1 MSAPR
6 CAVRWLVALL
16 GGPAL
21 LLVAPAARACG
32 VSASGVASCSLAEHA
47 EEVRPH
53 WATGVSALYTSTELR
68 FDGSVDADQT
78 RYAALAALA
87 YLPTATLVLQA
98 GVGVALGG
106 SLTLPD
112 GKHEFLPGPT
122 GSLGVDWRAWD
133 DGRFFLLLSAVLSAS
148 FARTQLPGAEAV
160 GYQALDLRIGGQFGV
175 DVADVLRPYAVA
187 RAFGGPIFWQ
197 YQGADVSGTDAHH
210 YQLGAGLGVRLS
222 RLLNAFVEGIP
233 LGEQALSLGVGLAF

>member
-1 MSAPR
+1 MSGPR
-6 CAVRWLVALL
+6 GAARWLLALVLGQASLWVA
-16 GGPAL
+16 
-21 LLVAPAARACG
+21 APARACG

-53 WATGVSALYTSTELR
+53 WASGVSGLYTSTRLR
-68 FDGSVDADQT
+68 FDGSLDADQT

-87 YLPTATLVLQA
+87 YLPTAALVLQA

-112 GKHEFLPGPT
+112 GKHEFSPGPT

-148 FARTQLPGAEAV
+148 FAHTELPGAAQAS
-160 GYQALDLRIGGQFGV
+160 YSALDLRIGGQFGI
-175 DVADVLRPYAVA
+175 DVAGVLRPYAVA
-187 RAFGGPIFWQ
+187 RAFGGPVFWQ
-197 YQGADVSGTDAHH
+197 YQGEDVSGTDAHH

-222 RLLNAFVEGIP
+222 RHLNAFVEGIP